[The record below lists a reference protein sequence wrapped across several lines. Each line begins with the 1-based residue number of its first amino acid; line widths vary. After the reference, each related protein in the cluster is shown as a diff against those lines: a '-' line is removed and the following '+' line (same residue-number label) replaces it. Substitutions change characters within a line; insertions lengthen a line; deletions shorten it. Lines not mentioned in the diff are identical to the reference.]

1 MTEPER
7 REQSPE
13 VSEDTTAAYA
23 SSAVGVAL
31 LIGAI
36 LLIITTGVPISGIGL
51 VLGGAACLGW
61 GLPQVLRHRRNQAL
75 PAASNDKERELLSA
89 IRDND
94 GVITPAEAAMETS
107 LTVREAD
114 EMLSELAN
122 GGHLRLESQDGI
134 LQYSLP
140 ARRTELE
147 S

>member
-1 MTEPER
+1 MSELER
-7 REQSPE
+7 HDDESPDRKDSNPYLYLALGLGF
-13 VSEDTTAAYA
+13 VIATVLIVTTTTAAITGFPFVIA
-23 SSAVGVAL
+23 AAAFFGIGINELREEKKAVSQ
-31 LIGAI
+31 
-36 LLIITTGVPISGIGL
+36 PIS
-51 VLGGAACLGW
+51 
-61 GLPQVLRHRRNQAL
+61 Q
-75 PAASNDKERELLSA
+75 ERELLSA
-89 IRDND
+89 IRDNE
-94 GVITPAEAAMETS
+94 GSITPAEAAMETS